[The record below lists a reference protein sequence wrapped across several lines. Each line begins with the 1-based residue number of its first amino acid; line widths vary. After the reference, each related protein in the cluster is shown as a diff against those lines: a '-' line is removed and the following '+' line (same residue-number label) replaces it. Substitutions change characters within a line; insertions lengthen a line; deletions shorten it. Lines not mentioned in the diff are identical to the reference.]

1 MCHAM
6 SALKKSKCWRGFVAD
21 ISQSPLFL
29 LRFSVSSLKKLQ
41 LSITKIASAVI
52 SRLLPVNQTCRLT
65 CLLFPFLFLGQ
76 TQNKKTTNSTK
87 TRLNSCGIEGATHHR
102 QSLSPSMTAKTQGV
116 KFQQWKSGFEWEAG
130 MVLTKVK
137 TDSMGSVCS
146 SKMGLLQCQDMS
158 KAMSLLREVDK
169 EVDVAFAQ
177 AVEE

>member
-1 MCHAM
+1 M

-102 QSLSPSMTAKTQGV
+102 QSLSPSMTAKTQG
-116 KFQQWKSGFEWEAG
+116 
-130 MVLTKVK
+130 
-137 TDSMGSVCS
+137 
-146 SKMGLLQCQDMS
+146 LLQCQDMS

>member
-1 MCHAM
+1 M

-87 TRLNSCGIEGATHHR
+87 TRLNSCGIED
-102 QSLSPSMTAKTQGV
+102 SSMILGTIWE
-116 KFQQWKSGFEWEAG
+116 FWFDFIEGFGRWRLRR
-130 MVLTKVK
+130 M
-137 TDSMGSVCS
+137 MGWFSD
-146 SKMGLLQCQDMS
+146 GLLQCQDMS